1 MTVAENTG
9 EPRAYSIGHVIVGN
23 QASGKALSHWNQM
36 LSSLRKPIAMWHPLR
51 KWSSPPQDGG
61 GVTSDNTV
69 SSRSST
75 SKVMVHGLDF
85 RGLNPGRDV
94 WIIILIT
101 ASTTDLGFSQLYV
114 QWIWPHSHRVKTAA
128 EWSFRLLL
136 WRKKFADLGNKISYT
151 PLGNVL
157 PYLGKKNVFL
167 AFFLLIPQGLS
178 FMSRC

>member
-1 MTVAENTG
+1 MTIYFQTIQLRVTVAENTG

-61 GVTSDNTV
+61 GVMSDNTV
-69 SSRSST
+69 SSRSGT

-85 RGLNPGRDV
+85 WCLNRGRDV
-94 WIIILIT
+94 WIIIVIAT
-101 ASTTDLGFSQLYV
+101 STTDLEFSQLYV
-114 QWIWPHSHRVKTAA
+114 QWTWPHSHRVKTAA
-128 EWSFRLLL
+128 EWSFRLVL
-136 WRKKFADLGNKISYT
+136 WRKKIVDLCNKISYT

-157 PYLGKKNVFL
+157 RYLKKKKMYFWR
-167 AFFLLIPQGLS
+167 S
-178 FMSRC
+178 FC